1 MNREQRRAAAKQAK
15 SDGNEELES
24 KIALFGK
31 LPDECLTCQKPFD
44 KKDREM
50 VMSWTVIVK
59 EKEEQVRLYCPSC
72 WEMAQEMVK
81 NFADHLKDK
90 YEESEE

>member
-1 MNREQRRAAAKQAK
+1 MNRAQRRAAAKQSK
-15 SDGNEELES
+15 TDDNEELES

-31 LPDECLTCQKPFD
+31 LPDLCLACQKPFD

-59 EKEEQVRLYCPSC
+59 EEKEEVRLYCPTC
-72 WEMAQEMVK
+72 WEKAQEMLK
-81 NFADHLKDK
+81 NFAEHLKEK
-90 YEESEE
+90 YEENEE

>member
-1 MNREQRRAAAKQAK
+1 MNREQRRATAKQAK

-24 KIALFGK
+24 KIALFAK

-59 EKEEQVRLYCPSC
+59 EKKEQVRLYCPSC
-72 WEMAQEMVK
+72 WEMAQDMVK
-81 NFADHLKDK
+81 NFAEHLKDK

>member
-24 KIALFGK
+24 KMALFGK

-59 EKEEQVRLYCPSC
+59 EKKEQVRLYCPSC

-81 NFADHLKDK
+81 NFTDHLKDK
-90 YEESEE
+90 YEENEE

>member
-59 EKEEQVRLYCPSC
+59 EDKEQVRLYCPSC
-72 WEMAQEMVK
+72 WEMAQDMVK
-81 NFADHLKDK
+81 NFAEHLKDK
-90 YEESEE
+90 YEVSEE

>member
-24 KIALFGK
+24 KIALFSK

-59 EKEEQVRLYCPSC
+59 EDKEQVRLYCPSC
-72 WEMAQEMVK
+72 WEMAQDMVK
-81 NFADHLKDK
+81 NFAEHLKDK
-90 YEESEE
+90 YEENDE

>member
-1 MNREQRRAAAKQAK
+1 MNREQRRAAAKRAK
-15 SDGNEELES
+15 TDGNEELET
-24 KIALFGK
+24 KIGLFNK
-31 LPDECLTCQKPFD
+31 LPDECLACQKPFD

-59 EKEEQVRLYCPSC
+59 EKEEEVRLYCPSC
-72 WEMAQEMVK
+72 WKTAQEVVK
-81 NFADHLKDK
+81 NFAEHLKDK